1 MTNQEILKI
10 LSPILEEH
18 IKIAMENIEASG
30 IPTGRN
36 SQSYDVLNLETG
48 KKYPPPYLI
57 ELAYTEATGLKLPN
71 GFFDNIKRKA
81 SMAGGLENPRM
92 YQIS

>member
-1 MTNQEILKI
+1 MTNPEIQKI

-18 IKIAMENIEASG
+18 VKIAMENIEASG
-30 IPTGRN
+30 IPAGRG

-71 GFFDNIKRKA
+71 GFFDNIKKN
-81 SMAGGLENPRM
+81 GPHFKKIENLLGE
-92 YQIS
+92 